1 MVGIKLKDFQYNC
14 VDELMR
20 NVIFGDKVQTIIDA
34 PTGSGKTIILLE
46 FIDEFLK
53 EHPNTVFIWL
63 TPGQGELEEQSQDK
77 MIKYLPGRNS
87 KNVQDVL
94 INGFENGDTVFIN
107 WEKVTKK
114 GSIALKEAERK
125 NLKER
130 IIEAKNSG
138 ITFLVIVD
146 EEHRND
152 TDKANAIINEIDP
165 QRIIRV
171 SATPKGK
178 NIANIIKIPEIDVIN
193 SGLITR
199 AIYINEDIDNNSKID
214 NEVEFLVDLALKK
227 RNQIRETCIK
237 RNVVYNPLVI
247 IQFPSMFEKLI
258 KRVEDYLNKNDITY
272 ENGSLAKWMSDKKE
286 NIENIRENMS
296 PVKFLLF
303 KQAINTGWD
312 CPRAKIL
319 IKLRENMNEP
329 FEIQTLGRIR
339 RMPEG
344 KHYNE
349 ILLDNCYLYTF
360 DEKYKKEVKASYSDS
375 SEVKLLTLK
384 KEFYDFKMIKE
395 YKDNEANRFGNRESA
410 KVIYQFF
417 VDKYKLNKKKSENKT
432 ILENNSFTF
441 NPDIISKVAKG
452 KQIEIENM
460 ELERIDI
467 RTTVNTHSHG
477 LDLRHSIGVISSKAG
492 MRYEIGRQI
501 LERLFMLNPRN
512 LFQKILTLSKKEF
525 YAFVINNEEKLKDD
539 FREAVSQNNEQL
551 NLQINTMREEEFK
564 FPTIDTIRY
573 DADAKLQ
580 NFYNKN
586 IYNGYLSSAKH
597 STCEGLFESYCEKS
611 DFVKW
616 WYKNGESSQQYF
628 SLIYADTLNKTWS
641 FYPDFIIKDIN
652 NDIWIIETKGGED
665 RSGNSKNIDMKVAS
679 KYTALCRYALKH
691 NIKYGFIREIGTDL
705 FITQAKDYIE
715 DMHDSSWQSLE
726 NVFKK

>member
-247 IQFPSMFEKLI
+247 IQFPSMSEKLI

-303 KQAINTGWD
+303 NQSNAS
-312 CPRAKIL
+312 
-319 IKLRENMNEP
+319 
-329 FEIQTLGRIR
+329 FS
-339 RMPEG
+339 
-344 KHYNE
+344 
-349 ILLDNCYLYTF
+349 LL
-360 DEKYKKEVKASYSDS
+360 
-375 SEVKLLTLK
+375 
-384 KEFYDFKMIKE
+384 
-395 YKDNEANRFGNRESA
+395 
-410 KVIYQFF
+410 
-417 VDKYKLNKKKSENKT
+417 
-432 ILENNSFTF
+432 
-441 NPDIISKVAKG
+441 
-452 KQIEIENM
+452 
-460 ELERIDI
+460 
-467 RTTVNTHSHG
+467 
-477 LDLRHSIGVISSKAG
+477 
-492 MRYEIGRQI
+492 
-501 LERLFMLNPRN
+501 
-512 LFQKILTLSKKEF
+512 
-525 YAFVINNEEKLKDD
+525 
-539 FREAVSQNNEQL
+539 
-551 NLQINTMREEEFK
+551 
-564 FPTIDTIRY
+564 
-573 DADAKLQ
+573 
-580 NFYNKN
+580 
-586 IYNGYLSSAKH
+586 LSSSNVH
-597 STCEGLFESYCEKS
+597 TPPKS
-611 DFVKW
+611 PHIITK
-616 WYKNGESSQQYF
+616 
-628 SLIYADTLNKTWS
+628 S
-641 FYPDFIIKDIN
+641 FLVI
-652 NDIWIIETKGGED
+652 
-665 RSGNSKNIDMKVAS
+665 
-679 KYTALCRYALKH
+679 
-691 NIKYGFIREIGTDL
+691 
-705 FITQAKDYIE
+705 
-715 DMHDSSWQSLE
+715 
-726 NVFKK
+726 